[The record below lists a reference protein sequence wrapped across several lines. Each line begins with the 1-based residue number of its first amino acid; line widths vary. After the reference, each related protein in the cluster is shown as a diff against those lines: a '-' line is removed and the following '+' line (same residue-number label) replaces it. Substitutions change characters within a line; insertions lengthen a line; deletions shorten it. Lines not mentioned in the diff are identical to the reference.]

1 MTVRGGVI
9 QTLSVSQVEKFD
21 PAQTDGCPRRWWFED
36 VQGFRPERSEALSD
50 GDKGHHLLADYL
62 RTGQPP
68 EGRVK
73 MGTAVRAAIA
83 AGNLPQP
90 GPDLL
95 VEQRF
100 SGQPQRDAAG
110 NWIPVDVKKTL
121 WLGGL
126 PWDGFIDLR
135 YRRALATVLD
145 HKFSADIHKY
155 AKPAE
160 RLILTVQMPVYC
172 LDTLRLWPDAKHF
185 ELVHHY
191 IARTGQESFVRRQV
205 VTLDQVLERKGQIE
219 TLVERM
225 KLTARAER
233 QNEVEFNRRS
243 CDAYSGCS
251 HQSRCRAFKEKQVML
266 SDAEKAFFGMDDVA
280 LPTDTNVVRATT
292 QTKPPE
298 AVQYPK
304 PPEVVMIEVAPG
316 ESDEDA
322 IARSQGLTPPTA
334 SAPAPQPPPSEK
346 PTCNACGT
354 ALSRENG
361 SQLRDGTWKH
371 IGCPAESPEGV
382 AKRRGRPPGS
392 KNAPKVDQPERDRGT
407 DETLYQAEGKAV
419 SVESSRAKPTADA
432 VRPQTPAIATQT
444 VNCGPTEAVKLGSIT
459 VLTDAPPEPTGP
471 MRAPT
476 PEETASLRTGVPLAF
491 TLNVVVELGPTT
503 TALLGKLLTR

>member
-21 PAQTDGCPRRWWFED
+21 PAQTGGCPRRWWFED

-121 WLGGL
+121 WVGGL

-145 HKFSADIHKY
+145 HKFSSDIKKY

-205 VTLDQVLERKGQIE
+205 VALDQVFERKGQIE
-219 TLVERM
+219 TLVEKM
-225 KLTARAER
+225 KQVARAER
-233 QNEVEFNRRS
+233 QDEVEFNRRS
-243 CDAYSGCS
+243 CDANNGCP

-280 LPTDTNVVRATT
+280 LPTDTGVVRAQT
-292 QTKPPE
+292 QTKPAE

-304 PPEVVMIEVAPG
+304 PGRVVDVAPG
-316 ESDEDA
+316 EPEEDA

-334 SAPAPQPPPSEK
+334 SAPAPQPPPEEK
-346 PTCNACGT
+346 PTCSACGT

-361 SQLRDGTWKH
+361 SQLRDGCWKH

-382 AKRRGRPPGS
+382 SRRRGRPPGS
-392 KNAPKVDQPERDRGT
+392 KNAPKA
-407 DETLYQAEGKAV
+407 ETVQG
-419 SVESSRAKPTADA
+419 PADPP
-432 VRPQTPAIATQT
+432 VMPATATQT
-444 VNCGPTEAVKLGSIT
+444 VNCGPTEAVKLGSVT

-476 PEETASLRTGVPLAF
+476 PEEVASLRTAVPLAF

>member
-21 PAQTDGCPRRWWFED
+21 PAQTGGCPRRWWFED
-36 VQGFRPERSEALSD
+36 VQGFRPEKTDALTD
-50 GDKGHHLLADYL
+50 GDKGHQLLAGYL

-100 SGQPQRDAAG
+100 SGQPERDAAG
-110 NWIPVDVKKTL
+110 NWIPVDKAKTL

-145 HKFSADIHKY
+145 HKFSSDIHKY

-191 IARTGQESFVRRQV
+191 IARTGQDSFVRRQV

-219 TLVERM
+219 ELVEGM
-225 KLTARAER
+225 KQVARAER
-233 QNEVEFNRRS
+233 QDEVEFNRRS
-243 CDAYSGCS
+243 CDAYNGCP
-251 HQSRCRAFKEKQVML
+251 HQSRCRAYKEKQVML
-266 SDAEKAFFGMDDVA
+266 SDAEKAFFGMDDVT
-280 LPTDTNVVRATT
+280 LPTDVNVVQATT
-292 QTKPPE
+292 QTKPAE
-298 AVQYPK
+298 AVQYAK
-304 PPEVVMIEVAPG
+304 PGRVVDVAPG
-316 ESDEDA
+316 ESEEDA
-322 IARSQGLTPPTA
+322 TARSQGLTPPTA
-334 SAPAPQPPPSEK
+334 STPAPQPPPEEK
-346 PTCNACGT
+346 PTCGACGT
-354 ALSRENG
+354 ALTAETGSR
-361 SQLRDGTWKH
+361 LRDGTWKH
-371 IGCPAESPEGV
+371 IGCPAENPEGV

-392 KNAPKVDQPERDRGT
+392 KNAPKVEPSQEAPRVD
-407 DETLYQAEGKAV
+407 
-419 SVESSRAKPTADA
+419 VESSRAKPEPASDA
-432 VRPQTPAIATQT
+432 IRAQTLAVATPTGVVPFDAARHILVDAGSMPAQ
-444 VNCGPTEAVKLGSIT
+444 
-459 VLTDAPPEPTGP
+459 PEPTAP

-476 PEETASLRTGVPLAF
+476 PEEAASLRTAVPLAL
-491 TLNVVVELGPTT
+491 TLNVVVELGPTA
-503 TALLGKLLTR
+503 TALLGKLLAR